1 MIAFIREHKDHRVDG
16 GLRWGVEPICAVL
29 SEHGCRIA
37 PSTYYERAS
46 RGPSRRDQRDE
57 QIAALI
63 AAEWERSRFVRVLG
77 SRKMWLRLRGQGH
90 EVARC
95 TVERIMRQRGW
106 EGARRGRAV
115 RTTVPAEHAAR
126 PADLVQRQFDAIA
139 PNRLWVADF
148 TYCPTW
154 DGMVYVAFVI
164 DAFSR
169 RITGWRAAT
178 TMTTALVLDALE
190 HAVWTRA
197 RDGVADLA
205 GLVHHH
211 DAGRQYTS
219 IAFTDRLVQAGA
231 DPSVG
236 SVGDAYDNALA
247 ETTIGL
253 FKTELIKP
261 QGPWRDLD
269 QVEAATLEW
278 VHWYNTERSHQA
290 IDDLTPVAAEEIHYR
305 FRAALEQAG

>member
-1 MIAFIREHKDHRVDG
+1 
-16 GLRWGVEPICAVL
+16 
-29 SEHGCRIA
+29 
-37 PSTYYERAS
+37 
-46 RGPSRRDQRDE
+46 
-57 QIAALI
+57 
-63 AAEWERSRFVRVLG
+63 VRVLG

-106 EGARRGRAV
+106 EGARRGRPV
-115 RTTVPAEHAAR
+115 RTTVASEHDNR
-126 PADLVQRQFDAIA
+126 PADLVQRQFTAAA

-148 TYCPTW
+148 TYVPAW

-197 RDGVADLA
+197 RDGVTGLA
-205 GLVHHH
+205 GLVHHT
-211 DAGRQYTS
+211 DAGSQYTS
-219 IAFTDRLVQAGA
+219 IAFTERLVQAGA
-231 DPSVG
+231 GPSVG

-253 FKTELIKP
+253 FKTELIKAE
-261 QGPWRDLD
+261 GPWRDLD

-278 VHWYNTERSHQA
+278 VHWYNTERTHQA
-290 IDDLTPVAAEEIHYR
+290 TDDLTPIAAEELHYR
-305 FRAALEQAG
+305 FRAALDKAG